1 MRRHNIERVIVK
13 IATTLVRILLGLMF
27 TVFGLNQFH
36 PFIPQPPV
44 VPANAMAF
52 SMLMFSTHYIYLVAG
67 VQTISGILLLA
78 NRYVTLALVL
88 LGAMLANI
96 LTFHFAMWPQALV
109 PMPLIA
115 LLLWLWM
122 AWQHRASLAPI
133 FIAKES

>member
-1 MRRHNIERVIVK
+1 MK
-13 IATTLVRILLGLMF
+13 IATIIVRILLGLMF

-36 PFIPQPPV
+36 PFMPQPPV
-44 VPANAMAF
+44 IPANALSF

-67 VQTISGILLLA
+67 VQTIAGILLLL

-96 LTFHFAMWPQALV
+96 LTFHLAMWPQALV

-115 LLLWLWM
+115 LVLWLWM

-133 FIAKES
+133 FAAKGS